1 MMEEKLSIRA
11 AVKSKI
17 PLLRASVRKKKN
29 VAPGSSPGIFVPKTD
44 ALKPRIKIYSY
55 DKNSLEEKDLSNVD
69 EIKKQLADKPDH
81 NHWIEIKGFGDSKM
95 LEEISSSFSIHRLEM
110 EDVVHSYQR
119 PKLEEHESHLF
130 IVSRMISHS
139 SETRLMN
146 EQLSLFLGKNFVLS
160 MQEHYE
166 DLFEP
171 VRKRLR
177 EGKGTIRTQ
186 GADYFAYALLD
197 AIVDN
202 YFPLLEM
209 IGDKLDE
216 LEDELFAKPN
226 RESLQRIQLLKRE
239 LIVFRR
245 TIFAERD
252 KVSDLLRTNTEF
264 ICDATKIYL
273 RDTYDHTIQ
282 VMDLVESYKEIVAS
296 LMDIYLSS
304 VSNRL
309 NQIMKVLAVISTIF
323 IPLTFIVGVYGMNF
337 SHVDPATG
345 KTLPMNMPELY
356 SPYGYVGVWL
366 VMITIVVTLL
376 GVFKKRGWL
385 EKG

>member
-1 MMEEKLSIRA
+1 MEEKLSIRA

-17 PLLRASVRKKKN
+17 PILRASVRRKKN
-29 VAPGSSPGIFVPKTD
+29 VAPGSSPGMYVPTTD
-44 ALKPRIKIYSY
+44 ALKPIIKVYSY
-55 DKNSLEEKDLSNVD
+55 NKEILEEHELKNVS
-69 EIKKQLADKPDH
+69 EIKKQLAAKPDQT
-81 NHWIEIKGFGDSKM
+81 HWIEIKGFGDSKM
-95 LEEISSSFSIHRLEM
+95 LEEISTTFSIHRLEM

-119 PKLEEHESHLF
+119 PKLEEHDAHLF
-130 IVSRMISHS
+130 VVSRMISH
-139 SETRLMN
+139 TADARILN
-146 EQLSLFLGKNFVLS
+146 EQLSLFLGQNFVLS
-160 MQEHYE
+160 MQEHYD

-171 VRKRLR
+171 VRKRMR
-177 EGKGTIRTQ
+177 EGKGTIRSK
-186 GADYFAYALLD
+186 GADYMTYALMD

-202 YFPLLEM
+202 YFPLLET

-216 LEDELFAKPN
+216 LEDELFSKPT
-226 RESLQRIQLLKRE
+226 RESLQRIQLIKRE

-252 KVSDLLRTNTEF
+252 KVNDLLRTNTEY

-337 SHVDPATG
+337 SRVDPITG
-345 KTLPMNMPELY
+345 KEMPLSMPELY
-356 SPYGYVGVWL
+356 SPYGYLGIWL
-366 VMITIVVTLL
+366 VMTIIAVGLL
-376 GVFKKRGWL
+376 IVFKKRGWL

>member
-1 MMEEKLSIRA
+1 MEEKLSIRA

-17 PLLRASVRKKKN
+17 PILRASVRRKKN
-29 VAPGSSPGIFVPKTD
+29 VAPGSSPGMYVPTTD
-44 ALKPRIKIYSY
+44 ALKPIIKVYSY
-55 DKNSLEEKDLSNVD
+55 DKEILEEHELKNVS
-69 EIKKQLADKPDH
+69 EIKKQLAAKPDQT
-81 NHWIEIKGFGDSKM
+81 HWIEIKGFGDSKM
-95 LEEISSSFSIHRLEM
+95 LEEISTTFSIHRLEM

-119 PKLEEHESHLF
+119 PKLEEHDAHLF
-130 IVSRMISHS
+130 VVSRMISH
-139 SETRLMN
+139 TADARILN
-146 EQLSLFLGKNFVLS
+146 EQLSLFLGQNFVLS
-160 MQEHYE
+160 MQEHYD

-171 VRKRLR
+171 VRKRMR
-177 EGKGTIRTQ
+177 EGKGTIRSK
-186 GADYFAYALLD
+186 GADYMTYALMD

-202 YFPLLEM
+202 YFPLLET

-216 LEDELFAKPN
+216 LEDELFSKPT
-226 RESLQRIQLLKRE
+226 RESLQRIQLIKRE

-252 KVSDLLRTNTEF
+252 KVNDLLRTNTEY

-337 SHVDPATG
+337 SRVDPITG
-345 KTLPMNMPELY
+345 KEMPLSMPELY
-356 SPYGYVGVWL
+356 SPYGYLGIWL
-366 VMITIVVTLL
+366 VMTIIAVGLL
-376 GVFKKRGWL
+376 IVFKKRGWL

>member
-1 MMEEKLSIRA
+1 MEEKLSIRA

-17 PLLRASVRKKKN
+17 PLLKASVRRKKN
-29 VAPGSSPGIFVPKTD
+29 VAPGSSPGMFAPTTD
-44 ALKPRIKIYSY
+44 ALKPKIKIYSY
-55 DKNSLEEKDLSNVD
+55 NKNSLEEKDLSEVE
-69 EIKKQLADKPDH
+69 EIKKQLADKPGH
-81 NHWIEIKGFGDSKM
+81 NHWIEIKGFGDSRM
-95 LEEISSSFSIHRLEM
+95 LEEISSAFSIHRLEM
-110 EDVVHSYQR
+110 EDVVNTYQR
-119 PKLEEHESHLF
+119 PKLEEHEGHLF
-130 IVSRMISHS
+130 IISRMISYAHDV
-139 SETRLMN
+139 RIMN
-146 EQLSLFLGKNFVLS
+146 EQLSLFLGNNFVLS

-166 DLFEP
+166 DLFDP

-177 EGKGTIRTQ
+177 EGKGTIREKN
-186 GADYFAYALLD
+186 ADYMAYALMD

-202 YFPLLEM
+202 YFPLLES

-216 LEDELFAKPN
+216 LEDELFSKPT
-226 RESLQRIQLLKRE
+226 RASLQRIQFIKRE

-252 KVSDLLRTNTEF
+252 KVNDLLRTHTTF
-264 ICDATKIYL
+264 ISDACKIYL

-309 NQIMKVLAVISTIF
+309 NQIMKVLAIISTIF

-337 SHVDPATG
+337 SYTDPDTG
-345 KTLPMNMPELY
+345 QKFPLNMPELY
-356 SPYGYVGVWL
+356 SPYGYLGIWA
-366 VMITIVVTLL
+366 VMILIVVVQLI
-376 GVFKKRGWL
+376 FFYRRGWL
-385 EKG
+385 EKR

>member
-1 MMEEKLSIRA
+1 MEEKLSIRA

-17 PLLRASVRKKKN
+17 PLLKASVRRKKN
-29 VAPGSSPGIFVPKTD
+29 VAPGSSPGMFVPTTD
-44 ALKPRIKIYSY
+44 ALKPKIKIYSY
-55 DKNSLEEKDLSNVD
+55 DKNFLEEKELANVS
-69 EIKKQLADKPDH
+69 EIKKHLADQPER

-95 LEEISSSFSIHRLEM
+95 LEEISSAFSIHRLEM
-110 EDVVHSYQR
+110 EDVVNTYQR
-119 PKLEEHESHLF
+119 PKLEEHDNHLF
-130 IVSRMISHS
+130 IISRMICNSHDV
-139 SETRLMN
+139 RMLN
-146 EQLSLFLGKNFVLS
+146 EQLSLFLGNNFVLT

-166 DLFEP
+166 DLFDP

-177 EGKGTIRTQ
+177 EGKGTIRQ
-186 GADYFAYALLD
+186 KGADYMAYALLD

-202 YFPLLEM
+202 YFPLLES

-216 LEDELFAKPN
+216 LEDELFSKPN
-226 RESLQRIQLLKRE
+226 RESLQRIQLIKRE

-252 KVSDLLRTNTEF
+252 KVNDLLRTSTEY
-264 ICDATKIYL
+264 ISDASKIYL

-309 NQIMKVLAVISTIF
+309 NQIMKVLAIISTIF

-337 SHVDPATG
+337 SYTDPDTG
-345 KTLPMNMPELY
+345 EKLPLNMPELY
-356 SPYGYVGVWL
+356 SPYGYVGVWAFML
-366 VMITIVVTLL
+366 LIVVVQL
-376 GVFKKRGWL
+376 VFFYRRGWL
-385 EKG
+385 EKR